1 MLFEEIAWRQKS
13 RELWLKEGEQNTK
26 FFYKMVNAHKRRN
39 FIISIKV
46 NRLRLSKDYEMN
58 EGVAN
63 VLRIFY

>member
-1 MLFEEIAWRQKS
+1 
-13 RELWLKEGEQNTK
+13 
-26 FFYKMVNAHKRRN
+26 MVNAHKRRN

-46 NRLRLSKDYEMN
+46 NGLRLSKDSEMN